1 MKNNSGLK
9 TFFIKLA
16 SICIAIILVI
26 NVVFNLFIGD
36 KMQTINNLLSL
47 DKSKFRNDVRNKVR
61 NELKNGLEKES
72 IFSNEDKIL
81 IYKLYIKIKDEFKDL
96 EEMK

>member
-9 TFFIKLA
+9 TFFIKLI

-61 NELKNGLEKES
+61 NELKNGLEKET

>member
-1 MKNNSGLK
+1 MKNNSVLK
-9 TFFIKLA
+9 TFFIKLI

-61 NELKNGLEKES
+61 NELKNGLEKET

>member
-9 TFFIKLA
+9 TFFIKLI

-36 KMQTINNLLSL
+36 KMQTINNLFSL
-47 DKSKFRNDVRNKVR
+47 EKSKFRNDVRNKVR
-61 NELKNGLEKES
+61 NELKNGLEKET

>member
-9 TFFIKLA
+9 TFFIKLI

>member
-9 TFFIKLA
+9 TFFIKLI

-47 DKSKFRNDVRNKVR
+47 DKSKFRNDVRIKVR
-61 NELKNGLEKES
+61 NELKNGLEKET

>member
-9 TFFIKLA
+9 TFFIKLI

-61 NELKNGLEKES
+61 NELKNGLEKET

-81 IYKLYIKIKDEFKDL
+81 IYKLYSKIKDEFKDL